1 MNEKP
6 NNGRRGIGYL
16 RCSTAEQRE
25 SGLGLSAQRDA
36 IESAAKR
43 ESITVAEWFTD
54 EGVSGASTI
63 DKRPGLVLAID
74 ALGKGDVLLVA
85 KRDRLARDTLMA
97 CWLETDITK
106 RGARIVSAAGEGT
119 DDDGP
124 TSVLMRRIIDAFAEY
139 ERLMIRARTK
149 AAMQVKRQRGE
160 RLGRFVQYGY
170 RPGEGN
176 KLEPVPHE
184 QEAIALMLELR
195 SKGMPLAKIGEE
207 LECLGFM
214 ARNGARLSAKVIRT
228 VIQRAASARADA
240 ALVQC

>member
-1 MNEKP
+1 MNAKP

-43 ESITVAEWFTD
+43 EGLTVADWFSD
-54 EGVSGASTI
+54 EGVSGGSTI

-74 ALGKGDVLLVA
+74 ALSRGDVLFVA
-85 KRDRLARDTLMA
+85 KRDRLARDTLLA
-97 CWLETDITK
+97 CWLETDIAK
-106 RGARIVSAAGEGT
+106 RGARIVSAAGEGS

-139 ERLMIRARTK
+139 ERLMIRARIR

-160 RLGRFVQYGY
+160 RMGRWVQYGY
-170 RPGEGN
+170 RPGDG
-176 KLEPVPHE
+176 KRLEPVRHE

-195 SKGMPLAKIGEE
+195 STGMPLTKIGEE
-207 LECLGFM
+207 LESRGFV
-214 ARNGARLSAKVIRT
+214 ARIGTRLSAKVIRS
-228 VIQRAASARADA
+228 VIRRAA
-240 ALVQC
+240 CG

>member
-1 MNEKP
+1 MNAKLH
-6 NNGRRGIGYL
+6 NGKRGIGYL

-25 SGLGLSAQRDA
+25 SGLGLSAQRGS
-36 IESAAKR
+36 IESSAKR
-43 ESITVAEWFTD
+43 EGVTVAEWFAD
-54 EGVSGASTI
+54 EGVSGGSTI

-97 CWLETDITK
+97 CWLETEITK
-106 RGARIVSAAGEGT
+106 RGARIVSAAGEGS

-176 KLEPVPHE
+176 ALEPVPRE

-195 SKGMPLAKIGEE
+195 SGGMPLAKIGEE
-207 LECLGFM
+207 LERRSFT
-214 ARNGARLSAKVIRT
+214 ARNGARLSAKLIRSVIR
-228 VIQRAASARADA
+228 RAEAS
-240 ALVQC
+240 LGMGFSG